1 MIGAVPGWFG
11 TCGPVSFGANW
22 FRQMPRRNLHLLWM
36 LAVVC
41 LACYLKTDRQ
51 TRVLGMVMSEI
62 HDRYV
67 EPVSSQTLFEGAL
80 DGMMSQLDE
89 HSNYIPPRTL
99 EEFHETIH
107 QEFGGVGVQILL
119 DPETKQL
126 TVANPLV
133 GSPAHQ
139 AGVRAGDR
147 ILRIDG
153 ESTQGLSLDDASSRM
168 RGKLGEAVRLTV
180 LHAGETEPITL
191 EIVRDKVQEDAVLGD
206 THNAN
211 GTWNYFLE
219 GEDKIAYLRLDS
231 FGDKTAEEMDRVL
244 RRLTQH
250 GMRGLVLDMRNN
262 PGGSLEAAIK
272 VCQMFLDGG
281 KRVVSVTGRDQQV
294 GEPYE
299 TTAKGPF
306 ADVPVVVLMNRYSAS
321 ASEVVAACLQD
332 HGRAVIVGERSYGKG
347 TVQQILELPSGQGA
361 LKLTTAV
368 YWRPSGQDIRRKK
381 NASEN
386 DTWGVS
392 PNPGYEVQLT
402 PEQTARLHRWRLQRD
417 LYQPAGVKMPGA
429 VEEVGLAADPQ
440 LARAVEYLQQVA
452 APSPSP

>member
-1 MIGAVPGWFG
+1 MVGAVPEWFG
-11 TCGPVSFGANW
+11 TRGLLFLRFELGST
-22 FRQMPRRNLHLLWM
+22 MPRRNLHLLWV

-67 EPVSSQTLFEGAL
+67 EPVSPQQLFEGAL
-80 DGMMSQLDE
+80 DGMMGQLDE

-99 EEFHETIH
+99 EEFNETIH

-147 ILRIDG
+147 ILRING

-168 RGKLGEAVRLTV
+168 RGKLGEVVGLTV
-180 LHAGETEPITL
+180 LHAGETEPLTL
-191 EIVRDKVQEDAVLGD
+191 EIMRDKVQEDAVLGD

-219 GEDKIAYLRLDS
+219 GEDKVAYLRLDS

-272 VCQMFLDGG
+272 VCGMFLDAQEMIV
-281 KRVVSVTGRDQQV
+281 RVMERDPQV
-294 GEPYE
+294 DKPYK
-299 TTAKGPF
+299 TITKGPF
-306 ADVPVVVLMNRYSAS
+306 PDVPLVVLMNRYSAS
-321 ASEVVAACLQD
+321 ASEVVAGCLQD

-368 YWRPSGQDIRRKK
+368 FWRPSGQDIRRKK
-381 NASEN
+381 NATEN
-386 DTWGVS
+386 DIWGVS
-392 PNPGYEVQLT
+392 PNPGYEVKLT
-402 PEQTARLHRWRLQRD
+402 PEQTARLQRWRLHRD

-440 LARAVEYLQQVA
+440 LARAVEYLKQVA